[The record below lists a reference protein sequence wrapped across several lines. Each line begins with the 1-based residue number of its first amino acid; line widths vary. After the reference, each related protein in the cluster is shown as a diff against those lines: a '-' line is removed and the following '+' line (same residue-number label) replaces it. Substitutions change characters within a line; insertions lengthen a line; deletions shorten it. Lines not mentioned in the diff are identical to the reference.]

1 LEGVGLSERVGG
13 FLIDLDGT
21 VIEAGA
27 LIPGA
32 AEALRVLIQKE
43 IPFRIVTN
51 TTSKPRSAILA
62 KLRALGIELRPE
74 QLITAPIIGR
84 DYLLAEGIT
93 RCFPLLKASLLE
105 DLATI
110 EFVESSPQA
119 VLVGDIGDDLTYA
132 ALNRAFRFLL
142 DGAAFITLARNRYF
156 RGMDGLCLDVGSF
169 VAALEYATQR
179 EAVLIGKPAR
189 AFFLLACQSMGVP
202 SEATVVIGDDL
213 EADVGGAKAAGCTG
227 VLVRTGKFQ
236 VAQIEKSEISPD
248 AILDS
253 LAGLPGLLGPK
264 FPGR

>member
-1 LEGVGLSERVGG
+1 MNKRGRPGAIFALLEGMVLSERVGG

-21 VIEAGA
+21 VIEAGE

-32 AEALRVLIQKE
+32 AEALRVLIQKD

-62 KLRALGIELRPE
+62 RMRGLGIELRLE

-84 DYLLAEGIT
+84 DYLLREGIT

-119 VLVGDIGDDLTYA
+119 VLVGDIGNDLTYGI
-132 ALNRAFRFLL
+132 LNRAFRFLL

-189 AFFLLACQSMGVP
+189 EFFLLACLRSKSRRRQSRKNTLFKM
-202 SEATVVIGDDL
+202 
-213 EADVGGAKAAGCTG
+213 
-227 VLVRTGKFQ
+227 VRWWTTLNDP
-236 VAQIEKSEISPD
+236 E
-248 AILDS
+248 L
-253 LAGLPGLLGPK
+253 
-264 FPGR
+264 RRNNC

>member
-1 LEGVGLSERVGG
+1 MGLPERVEG

-21 VIEAGA
+21 VIESGR

-32 AEALRVLIQKE
+32 TGALRTLSEKE

-51 TTSKPRSAILA
+51 TTSRPRSAILA
-62 KLRALGIELRPE
+62 GMAALGIELRPE

-84 DYLLAEGIT
+84 DYLVREGIT
-93 RCFPLLKASLLE
+93 RCFPLLKTSLLE
-105 DLATI
+105 DLTSI

-156 RGMDGLCLDVGSF
+156 RGADGLCLDVGPF
-169 VAALEYATQR
+169 VTALEYATQR

-189 AFFLLACQSMGVP
+189 EFFRVACQSMGV
-202 SEATVVIGDDL
+202 SLEQTVVIGDDL
-213 EADVGGAKAAGCTG
+213 EADVGGAQAAGCAG
-227 VLVRTGKFQ
+227 VLVRTGKFRPTQ
-236 VAQIEKSEISPD
+236 LEQSKISPD
-248 AILDS
+248 ATLDS
-253 LAGLPGLLGPK
+253 LAGVSQIAGG
-264 FPGR
+264 FH